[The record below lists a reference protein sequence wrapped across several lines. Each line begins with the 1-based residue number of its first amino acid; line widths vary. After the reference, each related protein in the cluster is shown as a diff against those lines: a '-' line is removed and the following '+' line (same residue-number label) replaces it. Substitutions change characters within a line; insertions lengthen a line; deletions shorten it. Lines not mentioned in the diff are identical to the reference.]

1 MPAKHIEMSRRKY
14 LCKSMANA
22 CESAAR
28 DAVQKQKEN
37 IFMTHKV

>member
-28 DAVQKQKEN
+28 DAAVQKQKREYLRDA
-37 IFMTHKV
+37 